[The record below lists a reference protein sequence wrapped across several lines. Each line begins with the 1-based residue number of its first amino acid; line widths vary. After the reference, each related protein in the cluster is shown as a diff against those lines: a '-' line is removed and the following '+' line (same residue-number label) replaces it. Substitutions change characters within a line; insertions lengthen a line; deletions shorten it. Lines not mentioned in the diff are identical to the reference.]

1 MKLMSEGDWSFHLP
15 SSLRTYVTEALP
27 YELLHCAFSYPVKLE
42 KGLQALATDLI
53 TALIQ
58 KKELTLSI

>member
-1 MKLMSEGDWSFHLP
+1 MSQKRFRMSW
-15 SSLRTYVTEALP
+15 
-27 YELLHCAFSYPVKLE
+27 LHCAFSYPVKLE